1 MTDFL
6 VCVLAW
12 QAAPGWGGCTFAV
25 RSEKYNKERP
35 YEVHLKFIH
44 AVLANLFMLLLTAC
58 GGGGGATGITGNA
71 GLGGTVTNGVSITAA
86 NAPNVAAAV
95 LNTLAAA
102 TGATAGAASATPQIT
117 GVVVNPSGSRFS
129 LPALLLGQ
137 LARLPDL
144 QYSTNST
151 GIVGAAVGLNQ
162 SCAIS
167 GSVLLSGV
175 IADPNFMTLTD
186 GDILSASYFLCNEIG
201 VLLDG
206 DVDLVVENPVPLIYD
221 GTPPYTID
229 LNTVFTALR
238 ALDGVDYYYA
248 DGDMLVTIDD
258 DSTGTGDIRMTL
270 TGNAL
275 DTSYNNHDQLITANP
290 ITTTPYFFDLSGNVN
305 TGLYSFDFN
314 GIVESRDID
323 GTVTFTTVTPFTGD
337 ENSGVEATAGEL
349 DAVSDLDNTKVKLIA
364 QPDGINVELRVDADA
379 NGSFEITGIMR
390 TWAELAAL

>member
-1 MTDFL
+1 MKII
-6 VCVLAW
+6 
-12 QAAPGWGGCTFAV
+12 PAV
-25 RSEKYNKERP
+25 Q
-35 YEVHLKFIH
+35 
-44 AVLANLFMLLLTAC
+44 ANLFTLLLLTAC
-58 GGGGGATGITGNA
+58 GGGGGGVAGITGNS
-71 GLGGTVTNGVSITAA
+71 GLGGTVTNGISITAL

-102 TGATAGAASATPQIT
+102 TGVTAGTASAPPQIT

-129 LPALLLGQ
+129 LPSLLLNQ
-137 LARLPDL
+137 LARLPNL
-144 QYSTNST
+144 QYATNST

-167 GSVLLSGV
+167 GSVLLSGT

-186 GDILSASYFLCNEIG
+186 GDILSASYFVCDEIG

-206 DVDLVVENPVPLIYD
+206 IVNLVIENPVPLIYD

-258 DSTGTGDIRMTL
+258 DSTGTGAIRMTM

-275 DTSYNNHDQLITANP
+275 DTSYNDHDQLISDNL
-290 ITTTPYFFDLSGNVN
+290 ITTTPYFFDVSGNVN

-314 GIVESRDID
+314 GTVESRDID
-323 GTVTFTTVTPFTGD
+323 GIVTFNTVTPFTGD
-337 ENSGVEATAGEL
+337 ENSGLEATAGEL

-364 QPDGINVELRVDADA
+364 QPDGINVELQVDAD
-379 NGSFEITGIMR
+379 GLPGFEITGIMR
-390 TWAELAAL
+390 TWAELEAL